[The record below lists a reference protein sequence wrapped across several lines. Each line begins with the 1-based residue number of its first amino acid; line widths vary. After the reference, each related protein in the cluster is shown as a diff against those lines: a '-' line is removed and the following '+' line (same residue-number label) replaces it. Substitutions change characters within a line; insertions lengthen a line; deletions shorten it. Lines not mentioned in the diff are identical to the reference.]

1 MKATCGERELNL
13 LAIQRMAFL
22 GTSARLALLG
32 FLDSGAS
39 LSLLSI
45 RDVAALTGRP
55 LQPGLPS
62 PASFLAEAEG
72 DALLLERLGARF
84 ACMTDPDYPAAFAE
98 IPQPPFGV
106 YLRGAAIPQDRPA
119 VSIVGTRLPTGLG
132 MATAFSL
139 ARDFAL
145 AGLPVV
151 SGLARGRDG
160 AAHRGALRGRGFTCA
175 VLACG
180 VEAVYPAAHRSL
192 AASILESG
200 GLLLSEY
207 PPGTEI
213 RKSRFPE
220 RNRLIAGLSR
230 GTIVVE
236 APAGSGALITA
247 DFALEQGRDVFV
259 ASACLEGPRS
269 AGLDRL
275 ASEGARAIGDGS
287 EVRAEWGWEAMAAS
301 IPASS
306 VSPWSDGLGPCADE
320 GRRASLIEGLALAEA
335 LHAELCGLAL
345 AGSPAAMSAASLP
358 SASLPSAIPPAG
370 QE

>member
-1 MKATCGERELNL
+1 MKAFFGERELKL
-13 LAIQRMAFL
+13 LAIQRMSFL
-22 GTSARLALLG
+22 GTSAKLALLR

-55 LQPGLPS
+55 LQAGLPS
-62 PASFLAEAEG
+62 PATFLAEAEG
-72 DALLLERLGARF
+72 DALLLDRLGARF
-84 ACMTDPDYPAAFAE
+84 SCVCDGDFPAALAE
-98 IPQPPFGV
+98 IPQPPFGL
-106 YLRGAAIPQDRPA
+106 YLRGASIPQDRPA

-132 MATAFSL
+132 MGTAFSL

-151 SGLARGRDG
+151 SGLARGIDG

-180 VEAVYPAAHRSL
+180 VDAVYPAAHRSL
-192 AASILESG
+192 AASMLESG

-275 ASEGARAIGDGS
+275 ASDGARPIVDGS
-287 EVRAEWGWEAMAAS
+287 EIRAEWGWEGMAGAV
-301 IPASS
+301 PAAGGN
-306 VSPWSDGLGPCADE
+306 PWRDGLGLPPDDDT
-320 GRRASLIEGLALAEA
+320 RASMMEGLALADA
-335 LHAELCGLAL
+335 LRAELGGLVPFGA
-345 AGSPAAMSAASLP
+345 
-358 SASLPSAIPPAG
+358 PAG
-370 QE
+370 MPLEAAPEARRE

>member
-22 GTSARLALLG
+22 GTSAKLALLG

-39 LSLLSI
+39 LLLLSI
-45 RDVAALTGRP
+45 RDVAALTGRS
-55 LQPGLPS
+55 LQAGLPS

-72 DALLLERLGARF
+72 DALLLERLEARF
-84 ACMTDPDYPAAFAE
+84 ACMTDGDFPAALSE
-98 IPQPPFGV
+98 IPQPPFGI
-106 YLRGAAIPQDRPA
+106 YLRGASIPQDRPA

-132 MATAFSL
+132 MGTAFSL

-145 AGLPVV
+145 AGLPVI
-151 SGLARGRDG
+151 SGLARGIDG

-230 GTIVVE
+230 GTVVVE

-247 DFALEQGRDVFV
+247 DFALEQGRDVYV

-269 AGLDRL
+269 AGIDRL

-287 EVRAEWGWEAMAAS
+287 EIRAEWGWEGRTGS
-301 IPASS
+301 VPADIGSF
-306 VSPWSDGLGPCADE
+306 WRDGLGLPADDDS
-320 GRRASLIEGLALAEA
+320 RASMVEGLALADA
-335 LHAELCGLAL
+335 LRAELGGIAPAPAL
-345 AGSPAAMSAASLP
+345 APASSPAAR
-358 SASLPSAIPPAG
+358 